1 MPVWLDRKLL
11 ATCETTPLAWN
22 NVESWRRNDSARTF
36 RKAWDSAERAMQFD
50 FEWTGADNRWCYP
63 YYCLADG
70 ETLEGAR
77 MISFEVKSAQDKVEN
92 DHSRA
97 YVMLGGNLAYAPPTG
112 SWEKR
117 YVELPQDGIAD
128 LREFR
133 IGVNPRGHKL
143 TLWIRNISLLKKQ

>member
-70 ETLEGAR
+70 ETLEGATTT
-77 MISFEVKSAQDKVEN
+77 A
-92 DHSRA
+92 
-97 YVMLGGNLAYAPPTG
+97 APT
-112 SWEKR
+112 
-117 YVELPQDGIAD
+117 
-128 LREFR
+128 
-133 IGVNPRGHKL
+133 
-143 TLWIRNISLLKKQ
+143 

>member
-1 MPVWLDRKLL
+1 MVLSVLL
-11 ATCETTPLAWN
+11 PC
-22 NVESWRRNDSARTF
+22 RRRDAGR
-36 RKAWDSAERAMQFD
+36 
-50 FEWTGADNRWCYP
+50 G
-63 YYCLADG
+63 
-70 ETLEGAR
+70 
-77 MISFEVKSAQDKVEN
+77 N
-92 DHSRA
+92 DHSCA
-97 YVMLGGNLAYAPPTG
+97 YVMLGGNQAYAPPTG

>member
-1 MPVWLDRKLL
+1 
-11 ATCETTPLAWN
+11 
-22 NVESWRRNDSARTF
+22 
-36 RKAWDSAERAMQFD
+36 
-50 FEWTGADNRWCYP
+50 
-63 YYCLADG
+63 
-70 ETLEGAR
+70 
-77 MISFEVKSAQDKVEN
+77 
-92 DHSRA
+92 
-97 YVMLGGNLAYAPPTG
+97 MLGGNQAYAPPTG